1 MGERR
6 ERNAEFRTTEIDG
19 DRCIH
24 TWNDKKK
31 KKKKKKESNANKKEK

>member
-6 ERNAEFRTTEIDG
+6 ERNAEFRTMEINDG

-31 KKKKKKESNANKKEK
+31 KKKKKESNANKKEK